1 MVKSN
6 AGSWPAGLSSHHRKV
21 KGGEFVS
28 FSEWANDEFAQQR
41 LNSCWTACHSFC
53 LPILSFCLPILCPSW
68 FLPSLTQNDRLA
80 HLTLQAKLQ
89 LHYYVWD
96 LFSPQFNINRVICR
110 VLNWITNLLND
121 YFTSFVRIQIN
132 IYHFFQSNV
141 YANVIH
147 LLLLFILHLDPCSED
162 IIVT

>member
-1 MVKSN
+1 MVESN
-6 AGSWPAGLSSHHRKV
+6 PGSWPAGLLSHQ
-21 KGGEFVS
+21 KGKRRGICELFRASQWWVCSAEIEFLLNNLPQLLS
-28 FSEWANDEFAQQR
+28 ANAII
-41 LNSCWTACHSFC
+41 
-53 LPILSFCLPILCPSW
+53 LPTHPLSLLISALVNTKW
-68 FLPSLTQNDRLA
+68 QLA
-80 HLTLQAKLQ
+80 RLTLHAKLQ

-121 YFTSFVRIQIN
+121 YFTSFVWIQIN

-147 LLLLFILHLDPCSED
+147 LLLLFVLHLDPCSED